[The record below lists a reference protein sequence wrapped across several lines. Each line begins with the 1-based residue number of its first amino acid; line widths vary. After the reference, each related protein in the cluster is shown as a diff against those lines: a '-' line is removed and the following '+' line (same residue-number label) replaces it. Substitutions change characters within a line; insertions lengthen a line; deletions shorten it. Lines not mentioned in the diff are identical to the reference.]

1 MEKDALALSQ
11 DIAIDVD
18 NVRKRFRSYQDKA
31 ASLKERFISPSR
43 TRHRDVTVLDG
54 ISFQV
59 RRGEAVGLIGKNG
72 CGKSTT
78 LKLLTR
84 ILYPNEGR
92 VTVNGRVSSL
102 IELGAGFHP
111 DMTGRENIYTN
122 ASIFGLTR
130 KEVAR
135 RMDAIIRF
143 SELEGFIDSPVRTY
157 SSGMYMRLAFAV
169 AINVD
174 ADVLLIDEILAVGDA
189 AFQRKCFER
198 LKEIKGKGTTI
209 VIVSHSMEQMYKI
222 CDRLI
227 WIEDGAIREEGTPKF
242 IGEAYLAAMEG
253 RRLDRIE
260 FEEQQKK
267 AELEK
272 RIREQ
277 QERLR
282 KEQEEQHRKEAQEQ
296 EDRRRRDAARAQKEE
311 NERKRREELAEMKRR
326 QKELERNET
335 LKTVSPFCRPG
346 SRRGGNG
353 QCLISKIQV
362 LDDGGQAVQVI
373 ETGAKYVIEVIL
385 DNPNRLKEV
394 VLAVGFTREDGVYCY
409 GTYTN
414 VHEHKGKPEG
424 APIRFRFENQ
434 FLNGKYLLD
443 FWVQSPEKVIYDEIL
458 GLMLLES
465 KSADTKQRGIFN
477 MWHEWE

>member
-1 MEKDALALSQ
+1 
-11 DIAIDVD
+11 
-18 NVRKRFRSYQDKA
+18 
-31 ASLKERFISPSR
+31 
-43 TRHRDVTVLDG
+43 
-54 ISFQV
+54 
-59 RRGEAVGLIGKNG
+59 
-72 CGKSTT
+72 
-78 LKLLTR
+78 
-84 ILYPNEGR
+84 
-92 VTVNGRVSSL
+92 
-102 IELGAGFHP
+102 
-111 DMTGRENIYTN
+111 
-122 ASIFGLTR
+122 
-130 KEVAR
+130 
-135 RMDAIIRF
+135 
-143 SELEGFIDSPVRTY
+143 
-157 SSGMYMRLAFAV
+157 
-169 AINVD
+169 
-174 ADVLLIDEILAVGDA
+174 
-189 AFQRKCFER
+189 
-198 LKEIKGKGTTI
+198 
-209 VIVSHSMEQMYKI
+209 
-222 CDRLI
+222 
-227 WIEDGAIREEGTPKF
+227 
-242 IGEAYLAAMEG
+242 
-253 RRLDRIE
+253 
-260 FEEQQKK
+260 
-267 AELEK
+267 
-272 RIREQ
+272 
-277 QERLR
+277 
-282 KEQEEQHRKEAQEQ
+282 
-296 EDRRRRDAARAQKEE
+296 
-311 NERKRREELAEMKRR
+311 MKRR
-326 QKELERNET
+326 QKDLERNET